1 VTYSRGLIVKRIGAK
16 MNLNQLEV
24 QLVRNQINTTS
35 TVDIRSVYL
44 LQARL
49 SIAVQVKQT

>member
-1 VTYSRGLIVKRIGAK
+1 

-49 SIAVQVKQT
+49 SIAVQFKQT

>member
-1 VTYSRGLIVKRIGAK
+1 

-35 TVDIRSVYL
+35 TVDILSVYF

-49 SIAVQVKQT
+49 YIAAQLKQA